1 MPALKTSVKI
11 AEKIKREKSGKR
23 KQLFGLEKK
32 SGNKAGIKKGF
43 EPESPNPEPRT
54 RKPEVPIYHNS

>member
-1 MPALKTSVKI
+1 MYIIPFSRLKN
-11 AEKIKREKSGKR
+11 AGIKREKSGKR
-23 KQLFGLEKK
+23 KQLFGLLKK
-32 SGNKAGIKKGF
+32 SRNKAGIKKGS

>member
-1 MPALKTSVKI
+1 MYIIPFSRLKN
-11 AEKIKREKSGKR
+11 AGIKREKSGKR
-23 KQLFGLEKK
+23 KQLFGLLKK

>member
-1 MPALKTSVKI
+1 LPALKTSVKI

-23 KQLFGLEKK
+23 KQLFGLLKK
-32 SGNKAGIKKGF
+32 SGNKAGIKKGS